1 MSWFN
6 RIRNVTN
13 RLASDTLSGARRIAS
28 NITET
33 VRRRVTN
40 FGNWL
45 TGYVGPEETPQVL
58 REIVEHVRSNYPA
71 RQPFEVRES
80 NSALRRFAR
89 VYAINGEA
97 GYDARSFLD
106 SAREN
111 ITSVLRNN
119 RRTKVKLIFKCYM
132 EKTSI
137 LGETIIRKFAFHSE
151 THINLDGT
159 DEEEL
164 YITMIEEV
172 IERMVAVQNEGSPW
186 RLHSIIKLELHTVSY
201 NPLRGE
207 TWVPLPKELANKKA
221 IINPKNEDNKCFLWC
236 VLRALN
242 SKDNHQEK
250 IDKELKKK
258 KIL

>member
-13 RLASDTLSGARRIAS
+13 RLASDALSGARQLAS
-28 NITET
+28 NITES

-45 TGYVGPEETPQVL
+45 IGYVGPEQTPQVL
-58 REIVEHVRSNYPA
+58 REIEEDVRANHPPS
-71 RQPFEVRES
+71 QSFEVRES
-80 NSALRRFAR
+80 DSALRNFAR
-89 VYAINGEA
+89 VYTIDGMT
-97 GYDARSFLD
+97 GIDARSFLD

-119 RRTKVKLIFKCYM
+119 RRTKVKLILKCYM

-137 LGETIIRKFAFHSE
+137 LGEIIIQPFAFHSD
-151 THINLDGT
+151 IKVNLDGT

-164 YITMIEEV
+164 YITMTERIIEK
-172 IERMVAVQNEGSPW
+172 MATLQQTSGSGW
-186 RLHSIIKLELHTVSY
+186 RLHSIIKFELHTVRY

-207 TWVPLPKELANKKA
+207 TWVQLPKEKSFTLLEIVTIRKGN
-221 IINPKNEDNKCFLWC
+221 II
-236 VLRALN
+236 
-242 SKDNHQEK
+242 
-250 IDKELKKK
+250 
-258 KIL
+258 